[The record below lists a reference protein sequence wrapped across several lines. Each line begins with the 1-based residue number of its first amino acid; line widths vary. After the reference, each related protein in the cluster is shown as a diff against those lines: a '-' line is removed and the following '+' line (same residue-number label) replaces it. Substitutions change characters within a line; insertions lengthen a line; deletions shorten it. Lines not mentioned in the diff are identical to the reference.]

1 MLHANWRARGF
12 WGGVLGLVALL
23 WGCGNS
29 LAPFQPEINN
39 AANSFQLQA
48 TNVKNVTTTLNY
60 PWQNDGTLATV
71 NHSTTVT
78 AGTARIVIRDSSGA
92 TVYDH
97 ALVPSLTEPTT
108 AGATGQWQI
117 QLVLSNYSG
126 TLNFRVQRG

>member
-1 MLHANWRARGF
+1 MLQAKWRTRGF
-12 WGGVLGLVALL
+12 WGAVLGLVALL
-23 WGCGNS
+23 WGCNNS

-39 AANSFQLQA
+39 VANSFQLQA

-60 PWQNDGTLATV
+60 AWQNDGLVATV

-78 AGTARIVIRDSSGA
+78 AGSARLVIRDAAGV

-108 AGATGQWQI
+108 SGATGQWQI
-117 QLVLSNYSG
+117 QVLLSNYSG
-126 TLNFRVQRG
+126 TLNFRIQRS